1 MSFLGGSKGSS
12 PKPVISAPQAVA
24 NIDSQSV
31 GNKAEAERRKLLAK
45 MGRQGTIL
53 TSPLGGQQQAL
64 GSIGAVA

>member
-12 PKPVISAPQAVA
+12 SAPAISAPAAVA
-24 NIDSQSV
+24 NIDSQNV

-53 TSPLGGQQQAL
+53 TSPLGGAQQVL
-64 GSIGAVA
+64 GNIA